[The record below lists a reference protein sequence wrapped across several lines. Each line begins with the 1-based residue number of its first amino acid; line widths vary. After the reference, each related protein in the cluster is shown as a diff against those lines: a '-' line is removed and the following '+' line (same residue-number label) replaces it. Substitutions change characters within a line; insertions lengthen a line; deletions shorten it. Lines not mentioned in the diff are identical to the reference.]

1 MGLAED
7 ANVLAISHFRY
18 SELLLTLSGVLNQQ
32 FKGLKEKRLIPVL
45 FLISKPQISCITKL
59 EPGV

>member
-32 FKGLKEKRLIPVL
+32 FKDRKEKRLIPVL
-45 FLISKPQISCITKL
+45 FLISKPQISSITKL